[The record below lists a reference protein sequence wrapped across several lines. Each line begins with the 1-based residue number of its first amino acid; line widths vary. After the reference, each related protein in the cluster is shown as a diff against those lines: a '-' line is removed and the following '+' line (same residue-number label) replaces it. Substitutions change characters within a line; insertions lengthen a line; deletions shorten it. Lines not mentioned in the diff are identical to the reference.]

1 MTPNP
6 GLTLGSGEY
15 YYGCLNLLE
24 LFNSSRGLIHHIWG
38 ELSIGHYFLKA
49 TYQDLPS
56 AQCEFDIIAPS
67 GNEVAPYQLL
77 QDAFAARRQRQPG
90 VHNRKLRE
98 IVDIFPNMV

>member
-49 TYQDLPS
+49 TYQDIPS
-56 AQCEFDIIAPS
+56 AQCELDIIAPV